1 MEQILKE
8 ELGMLNASY
17 LEKVA
22 KHVLP
27 SWIVAVGTS
36 MPNVKMEIPLEGQE
50 INATY

>member
-8 ELGMLNASY
+8 ELEMLNASY

-27 SWIVAVGTS
+27 SWTVVVGAS
-36 MPNVKMEIPLEGQE
+36 MPNVKMERPLEGQE